1 MIKMNSFQYLFLLL
15 AFVAVNTVKVN
26 ALGLKDFT
34 LSEECDPKSI
44 SQMVSSADGECYYQL
59 KEDGSAIIK
68 YNYKTGQVVE
78 TIFNSQTLKSV
89 PSQSWD
95 GFELSKDESK
105 LLIYKDKTPIYRHS
119 FEADY
124 YVYDIKRNNLK
135 HVSDKGL
142 IQGAVFSPDGL
153 MVAYV
158 YDNNIYL
165 RKLDY
170 DSEVAVT
177 KDGEKNAIINGIPD
191 WVYQE
196 EFGVLNSLTFS
207 ADNQLLCFEQWNE
220 SEVGE
225 YNFPL
230 YQGAENPNKKY
241 ALYPGAFSYRYPK
254 AGTKNSK
261 VTVFSYNVDNRTLL
275 PMQLPSDAYYVPYI
289 KFGAGGKLM
298 VMTLDR
304 DQRQLKLYSAN
315 PRSAVSTM
323 IYHDEAKSWIEIN
336 AIIPNVRFYENQFVI
351 PSERSGYCHLY
362 AYSNAGSLIKQITIG
377 DYDVTSFYGYD
388 EKTKTYY
395 FQSTVDGAV
404 NRTVCSIDAKSTLS
418 KLSPKV
424 GYNNAIFSNDFNYY
438 VIDHSELGV
447 PDQYTLYSGGKKVRD
462 LELNQSYGTRYASA
476 PKRELFTFSDNG
488 LSYNGYMIKPLDF
501 NPAMKYPV
509 ILSQYSGPNSQKVLN
524 KWVLDW
530 EQYAAQMGYIVVC
543 VDGRGT
549 GGRGVDWKSKVYL
562 NLGKYE
568 ALDQIVTARY
578 MATLPYVDANR
589 IGIYGWS
596 YGGFETLMAMSQ
608 TDSPFA
614 CGVAIAPVTDWRY
627 YDTIYTERYMHTP
640 QSNASGYNASSA
652 VALAGSLKGRLLLMA
667 GTADD
672 NVHFSNTLEYASALS
687 AQDKMFDMMVYP
699 NMNHSINTGN
709 VRLTLYRRVLDHFD
723 TYLKK

>member
-1 MIKMNSFQYLFLLL
+1 MLLLL
-15 AFVAVNTVKVN
+15 ALVALNATKVN
-26 ALGLKDFT
+26 ALDLKDFT
-34 LSEECDPKSI
+34 VAEGRNPKSLPQQI
-44 SQMVSSADGECYYQL
+44 SSADGECYYQL
-59 KEDGSAIIK
+59 KEDGSAVVK
-68 YNYKTGQVVE
+68 YSYKTGQPVATV
-78 TIFNSQTLKSV
+78 FNAQTLKSA

-196 EFGVLNSLTFS
+196 EFGVLSSLTFS
-207 ADNQLLCFEQWNE
+207 ADSQLLCFGQWNE

-225 YNFPL
+225 YSIPL
-230 YQGAENPNKKY
+230 YKGAVKPNKDY
-241 ALYPGAFSYRYPK
+241 ALYPGSFTYKYPK

-289 KFGAGGKLM
+289 TFGAGDKLM
-298 VMTLDR
+298 VMTLNR
-304 DQRQLKLYSAN
+304 DQNQLKLYSAN
-315 PRSAVSTM
+315 PRSAVSTL

-336 AIIPNVRFYENQFVI
+336 DIIPNVRFYDTQFVI
-351 PSERSGYCHLY
+351 PSERSGHCHLY
-362 AYSNAGSLIKQITIG
+362 AYSNAGALIKQITTG
-377 DYDVTSFYGYD
+377 DYDVTAFYGYD
-388 EKTKTYY
+388 EKSKTYY

-404 NRTVCSIDAKSTLS
+404 NRTICSVDTKSVLS
-418 KLSPKV
+418 KLSPKT
-424 GYNNAIFSNDFNYY
+424 GYDDAVFSRNFSYY
-438 VIDHSELGV
+438 VIDHSELNV
-447 PDQYTLYSGGKKVRD
+447 PNQYTLYCGGKKVRD
-462 LELNQSYGTRYASA
+462 LEMNQSYASSYGSA
-476 PKRELFTFSDNG
+476 PKKELFTFTDNG
-488 LSYNGYMIKPLDF
+488 LTYNGYMIKPLDF
-501 NPAMKYPV
+501 NPAKKYPV

-524 KWVLDW
+524 KWTLDW
-530 EQYAAQMGYIVVC
+530 EQYAAQSGYIVVC

-549 GGRGVDWKSKVYL
+549 GGRGVEWKSKIYL

-568 ALDQIVTARY
+568 AIDQIATARF
-578 MATLPYVDANR
+578 MATQPYVDASR

-608 TDSPFA
+608 SASPFA

-627 YDTIYTERYMHTP
+627 YDTVYTERYMHTP
-640 QSNASGYNASSA
+640 QANSTGYNASSA
-652 VALAGSLKGRLLLMA
+652 IALAGSLRGRLLLMA

-709 VRLTLYRRVLDHFD
+709 VRMTLYRRVLDHFD
-723 TYLKK
+723 SYLKK